1 MSMNTVAVP
10 GRGDSP
16 RILAFTQGAPF
27 SRHSFSGSNFGL
39 LRGLQNDGALV
50 HAEDIEVYGWRR
62 RALMLRHWHPD
73 REVWTHRFRAGGPLR
88 RARERR
94 AALAAARHDPNSY
107 NTVLQMGAEFASHAS
122 VNCPVYSYH
131 DNTAKISSRAAAHSF
146 TQFATARQKHRR
158 IEAERT
164 IYHADRGVFVFSEF
178 VKRSM
183 VEDYGVDPELVTVVY
198 SGVSI
203 EETELSDA
211 PAPGK
216 FSQPK
221 VLFIGRD
228 FERKGGPEVLAA
240 FQEVKKQ
247 LPDAT
252 LVIAGC
258 SPKIS
263 VPGVEVLGFIDQR
276 TIENQQRILNLYREA
291 SLYVMPS
298 HFEPFGIPFCEA
310 MLFHTPCIGT
320 DTNAIPELVKDQVTG
335 YIVPVGSV
343 EAIRDRMLQ
352 VLLNP
357 EAARAMGSTGFE
369 LARDRF
375 LWRCVAAKMKQ
386 RIASNM
392 VEDAASH
399 PPKRRAGP

>member
-1 MSMNTVAVP
+1 MNTFSAS

-62 RALMLRHWHPD
+62 RAIMLRHWHPD
-73 REVWTHRFRAGGPLR
+73 HEVWKHRFRAGRRLR
-88 RARERR
+88 QARENR
-94 AALAAARHDPNSY
+94 AALGAARHDPNSY
-107 NTVLQMGAEFASHAS
+107 NTVLQMGAEFASHAA

-131 DNTAKISSRAAAHSF
+131 DNTAKISSRATAHSF
-146 TQFATARQKHRR
+146 TQHATLRQKQLR
-158 IEAERT
+158 IEAERR
-164 IYHADRGVFVFSEF
+164 IYHANRGVFVFSEF
-178 VKRSM
+178 VKRSL
-183 VEDYGVDPELVTVVY
+183 VHDYGVDPERVTVVH

-203 EETELSDA
+203 EETELSDQ

-216 FSQPK
+216 FERPK

-240 FQEVKKQ
+240 FAEVKKQ
-247 LPDAT
+247 IPDAT

-258 SPKIS
+258 SPKIAQPD
-263 VPGVEVLGFIDQR
+263 VRVLGFIDQR

-320 DTNAIPELVKDQVTG
+320 ETNAIPEMVKNDVTG
-335 YIVPVGSV
+335 YVVPVGNV
-343 EAIRDRMLQ
+343 EALRDRMLQ
-352 VLLNP
+352 VLSNP
-357 EAARAMGSTGFE
+357 AAARTMGSAGYEF
-369 LARDRF
+369 ARERF

-386 RIASNM
+386 RMAANM
-392 VEDAASH
+392 IEDAAAQ
-399 PPKRRAGP
+399 PRKRRASA